1 MDHFNRL
8 RILLL
13 RRRRRRRTNVPFSLD
28 DLNVLERKLTEEV
41 S

>member
-1 MDHFNRL
+1 MDNFNQL